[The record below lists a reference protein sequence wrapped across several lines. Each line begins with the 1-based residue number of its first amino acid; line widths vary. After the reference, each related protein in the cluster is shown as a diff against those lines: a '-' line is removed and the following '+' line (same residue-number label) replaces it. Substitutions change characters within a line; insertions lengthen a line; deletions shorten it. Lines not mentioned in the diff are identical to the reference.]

1 MFARQ
6 ESAWPILAFLALA
19 LMFGVGV
26 ASAQTRLRGEL
37 GADVGIVDFENQLPS
52 NPDPYAVRRA
62 LSDQFLKLGLRGS
75 LYDPQLGFYT
85 LRTRIAGQYYGVRS
99 TTGTTSSYTN
109 PQVTALG
116 VQFGMFPGR
125 RYPLRLYYSW
135 SELTALNYEQEN
147 RAVVDQRR
155 LVGSPAR
162 YVNVERAVAAVHLT
176 AGKPAIEG
184 RV

>member
-62 LSDQFLKLGLRGS
+62 LSDQFLKLGLRG
-75 LYDPQLGFYT
+75 
-85 LRTRIAGQYYGVRS
+85 
-99 TTGTTSSYTN
+99 
-109 PQVTALG
+109 
-116 VQFGMFPGR
+116 
-125 RYPLRLYYSW
+125 
-135 SELTALNYEQEN
+135 
-147 RAVVDQRR
+147 
-155 LVGSPAR
+155 
-162 YVNVERAVAAVHLT
+162 
-176 AGKPAIEG
+176 
-184 RV
+184 